1 MQMANAA
8 IINALTGGFDYS
20 RGANQWDGAEQAM
33 IPQKYANAASNG
45 KFMYK
50 INTMGWS
57 MSDADYKSWKDAV
70 NNKFG
75 AGKLTVPQKKAATQN
90 YKGMF
95 NKGKIRLFST
105 AQYGLTIFW
114 KER

>member
-1 MQMANAA
+1 MANAA

-75 AGKLTVPQKKAATQN
+75 AGKFTVPQKKQQP
-90 YKGMF
+90 KIIRGCSI
-95 NKGKIRLFST
+95 KGK
-105 AQYGLTIFW
+105 
-114 KER
+114 